1 MVISDKNDTVVPA
14 ANVAGNAGGVPQKHW
29 FVAKLRRNNTE
40 KATEKTVNK
49 LGIETYI
56 ASQQETRIWKNGK
69 RAKIDRIIIPST
81 LFIRCTEKERRMLV
95 TLPQISHFLTNR
107 AAKPD
112 NGLNAPIATV
122 SEHELENLRFMLG
135 ASDVNV
141 SFTTNYIKG
150 QEVKVVRGPLKGLIG
165 IIARD
170 SDNTNRL
177 FISASILGSASIQ
190 IEPLDVE
197 PI

>member
-177 FISASILGSASIQ
+177 FISVSILGSASIQ